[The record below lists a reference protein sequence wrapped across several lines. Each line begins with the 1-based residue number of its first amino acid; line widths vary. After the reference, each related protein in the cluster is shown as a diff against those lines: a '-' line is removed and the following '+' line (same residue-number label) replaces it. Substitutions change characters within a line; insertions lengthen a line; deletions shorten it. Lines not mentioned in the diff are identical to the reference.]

1 MGNYLFVYDSEESRK
16 RLVVSGRPG
25 QTFAADPTRPGTSG
39 AAYIAQWSIV
49 CGFILQVIPSS
60 VGKTQPKKK
69 SEFFCEVT
77 LQKCYLHTLG
87 GVFCTIDTA
96 YCAMVIRL
104 VLRVSADE

>member
-25 QTFAADPTRPGTSG
+25 QTFAADRTRPYCATGMSG

-69 SEFFCEVT
+69 SS
-77 LQKCYLHTLG
+77 LIGILL
-87 GVFCTIDTA
+87 
-96 YCAMVIRL
+96 
-104 VLRVSADE
+104 